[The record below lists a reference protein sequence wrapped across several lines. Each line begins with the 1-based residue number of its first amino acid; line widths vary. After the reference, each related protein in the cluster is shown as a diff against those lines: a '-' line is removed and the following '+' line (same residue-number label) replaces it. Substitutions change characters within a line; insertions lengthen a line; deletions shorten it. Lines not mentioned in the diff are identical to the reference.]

1 MRWIVPLVAALLMA
15 CSSDNFPSN
24 PLSFDFATVEIK
36 GRATSSVDGT
46 PIAWVDVALLVDG
59 VSDDFRRD
67 NTDNGGLYE
76 ISITCLS
83 KTDLDAGDHSVQA
96 RCIHDPDGF
105 GSCDGWQDSE
115 PVNITSRCPESG
127 ETRTERI
134 DFVLDPIPMQ

>member
-1 MRWIVPLVAALLMA
+1 MRWIVPLAAALVVG
-15 CSSDNFPSN
+15 CTSDNSSN

-46 PIAWVDVALLVDG
+46 PISWVDVALFVDG
-59 VSDDFRRD
+59 VSDEVRQD
-67 NTDNGGLYE
+67 NTDQGGLYE

-83 KTDLDAGDHSVQA
+83 KSDLDGGDHYVQA

-115 PVNITSRCPESG
+115 PVYVSSRCPASG
-127 ETRTERI
+127 ESRTERI
-134 DFVLDPIPMQ
+134 DFVLDPIPVQ